1 MKKLIYVI
9 LVTILIALP
18 LLSQKD
24 ADREVARTQD
34 FIKATTQKGQAKITA
49 LNAYIKKFPE
59 TTSRWTRLAHYHLAV
74 EYFTLQKYAECVKYG
89 DKTLKLGSL
98 SPGEEGRLYL
108 IMANSYGVKSASIF
122 NREKALGLA
131 KKALS
136 FAQSNNLKD
145 VLSQAQKL
153 KKQLSGPPP
162 KKISPEQQI
171 KMYYSDATYG
181 LAISYYQKLS
191 AADKSNP
198 EILKTYANALF
209 KENKF
214 DSALKEFQ
222 TLYAKDKKG
231 TYAFKIA
238 ECYSKKGSR
247 NKQLYGNAVEFY
259 LDAHLLY
266 KKEGSSTN
274 SKVAYKKA
282 EYHLYEKYGYNQKT
296 KNYLAKL
303 KKAQGSAQKNDAAIA
318 SKRVQIRKH
327 QRHIRKTYE
336 RQDLPTPKY
345 ELDKLRKLNS
355 ELNNLLNGGGG
366 GSAVDAEGKKLEEE
380 KARIQKEL
388 KDMLAKAKT
397 RIG

>member
-34 FIKATTQKGQAKITA
+34 FIKASTQKGQAKITA

-74 EYFTLQKYAECVKYG
+74 EYFTLQKYGECVKYG

-122 NREKALGLA
+122 NKDKALELA
-131 KKALS
+131 KKAVS
-136 FAQSNNLKD
+136 FAQSKNLKD

-171 KMYYSDATYG
+171 KMHYSDADYD
-181 LAISYYQKLS
+181 LAVSFYKKLP

-198 EILKTYANALF
+198 EIHATYAKALF
-209 KENKF
+209 KDNKF
-214 DSALKEFQ
+214 DSALKEFKA
-222 TLYAKDKKG
+222 LYAKNKKG
-231 TYAFKIA
+231 IYAFRIA
-238 ECYSKKGSR
+238 ECYANKGKR
-247 NKQLYGNAVEFY
+247 NKQLYGNAVDFY
-259 LDAHLLY
+259 LDAHFLY

-274 SKVAYKKA
+274 AKVADQKA
-282 EYHLYEKYGYNQKT
+282 GYYLFEKYGYT
-296 KNYLAKL
+296 KKIDRYNSKL
-303 KKAQGSAQKNDAAIA
+303 KRQRGSAQKNEDAIA
-318 SKRVQIRKH
+318 SKKVQIRKH

-336 RQDLPTPKY
+336 RQDLPTPQY
-345 ELDKLRKLNS
+345 ELDKLKKLNR
-355 ELNNLLNGGGG
+355 ELTNLQSGGSGGGE
-366 GSAVDAEGKKLEEE
+366 VDAEGKKLKEEE
-380 KARIQKEL
+380 ARILKEL
-388 KDMLAKAKT
+388 KELKAKAKT